1 MFMLDSRPGLGALSF
16 GVDDVP
22 LETKFDAARGSLE
35 EILQRSTSEARL
47 LTDLLSRRLASSS
60 FRRQGD
66 PAFVAALTRERIN
79 ATRVMSGKMADT
91 IDALLVARTLEP
103 VAEPERGRL
112 LRAWV
117 PFLEAA
123 VDGEF
128 APNPAVHDPHMRSTS
143 PAVRSL
149 FESMRAY
156 FRAGIY
162 WIERTGIP
170 RRWIVQAQS
179 RKRVQLAQYIA
190 TRLRG
195 FKPVWQTHLQRQPR
209 GVHLT
214 EETFVRAHLEIARAL
229 KRHPQIRGI
238 ASTSWYY
245 DPEIGEVSPRLG
257 FLHELLAANG
267 CFVFEIPCD
276 DAMRG
281 SALYGSR
288 ARQQAYADGSYRP
301 RAFARLWGRDALLP
315 WAERQSGWQLEIA
328 ISA

>member
-1 MFMLDSRPGLGALSF
+1 M
-16 GVDDVP
+16 P
-22 LETKFDAARGSLE
+22 LETKFNGAHTSLE
-35 EILQRSTSEARL
+35 EILRRSTNEARL
-47 LTDLLSRRLASSS
+47 LADLLSRGLFNPSLRRL
-60 FRRQGD
+60 GD
-66 PAFVAALTRERIN
+66 PGFVAALTRQRID
-79 ATRVMSGKMADT
+79 ATRAMSGKMADT
-91 IDALLVARTLEP
+91 IDALLVARALDET
-103 VAEPERGRL
+103 AEPERGRL

-128 APNPAVHDPHMRSTS
+128 APNPAVHDPHMRSIS
-143 PAVRSL
+143 PAIRSL

-156 FRAGIY
+156 FRAGIF
-162 WIERTGIP
+162 WIEGTGIP

-179 RKRVQLAQYIA
+179 RQRIRLAQYIA

-209 GVHLT
+209 SVHLT
-214 EETFVRAHLEIARAL
+214 EEAFVRAHLEIARAL
-229 KRHPQIRGI
+229 RRHPQIRGI

-245 DPEIGEVSPRLG
+245 DPEIAAVSPRLG
-257 FLHELLAANG
+257 FVHELLEANG

-276 DAMRG
+276 DAMRA

-288 ARQQAYADGSYRP
+288 SRQQAYADGSYSP
-301 RAFARLWGRDALLP
+301 RAFARLWGRDAFLA

>member
-1 MFMLDSRPGLGALSF
+1 M
-16 GVDDVP
+16 P
-22 LETKFDAARGSLE
+22 LETKFDGARTSLE
-35 EILQRSTSEARL
+35 EILRRSTNEARL
-47 LTDLLSRRLASSS
+47 LADLLSRRLSSPS
-60 FRRQGD
+60 LRRQGD
-66 PAFVAALTRERIN
+66 PAFVTALTRERIN
-79 ATRVMSGKMADT
+79 ATRAMSGKMADT
-91 IDALLVARTLEP
+91 IDAVLMARTLEST
-103 VAEPERGRL
+103 AEPERERL

-128 APNPAVHDPHMRSTS
+128 APNPAVHDPHSRSTS

-156 FRAGIY
+156 FRAGIF

-170 RRWIVQAQS
+170 RRWIVQVPS
-179 RKRVQLAQYIA
+179 RQRIRLAQYIA
-190 TRLRG
+190 TRLGG

-209 GVHLT
+209 GIHMT

-229 KRHPQIRGI
+229 KRHPQVRGI

-245 DPEIGEVSPRLG
+245 DPEIDAVSPRLG
-257 FLHELLAANG
+257 FVHELLAANG

-276 DAMRG
+276 DAMRA

-288 ARQQAYADGSYRP
+288 ARQQAYSEGTYRP
-301 RAFARLWGRDALLP
+301 RAFARLWGRDAFLS